1 MGPAI
6 VKQMVFDAPPTPQKS
21 TASLNTCTVER
32 ITSSLSSDDMD
43 ALIEAVTAA
52 IIDGGTF
59 GWLYPPGRRKLERFF
74 EGLLLV
80 PERELFVVRGQD
92 SIICGAGLLAHPTSR
107 SELYSPKACLS
118 SLFIAPYARHQ
129 GFGEILTLTLL
140 QRAQKNGAKVVNAE
154 VREDQ
159 KAAIHLLNKLE
170 FTHWGTHPYYTR
182 IEGQTMRGLFFS
194 KLVVPQQ
201 EAAQWQPADRP
212 SAAPKEEAS
221 LSPASPPKGLT
232 LYPAID
238 LKGGAC
244 VRLRQGE
251 MSDATHYSDNP
262 PAQAQLF
269 ADAGCKHLHVVDLDG
284 AFAGHSANADAVEKI
299 IANTSLP
306 VQLGGGLRDMRT
318 IERWLDA
325 GVRRVILGSAA
336 VKDPDLVRQAAR
348 AWPGRVIAGIDARQ
362 GRVATE
368 GWAEV
373 SELTAVDL
381 AKRMEDAGV
390 AGIIFTEISRDG
402 MLEGLDL
409 EQTADIARAV
419 SIPVIA
425 SGGVGNLEHLKALRQ
440 TAQEVPGIQGVI
452 VGRALYD
459 GRISLPDA
467 LNVLEAPC

>member
-1 MGPAI
+1 M
-6 VKQMVFDAPPTPQKS
+6 DAPTVTEMVLSPSQGLS
-21 TASLNTCTVER
+21 T
-32 ITSSLSSDDMD
+32 TSPSSEVIMIDRATSPLSQEDMD
-43 ALIEAVTAA
+43 ALIEATTAA

-59 GWLYPPGRRKLERFF
+59 GWLYPPGPQDMQRFF

-80 PERELFVVRGQD
+80 PERELFLVRDHEGVV
-92 SIICGAGLLAHPTSR
+92 CGAGLLAHPTSR

-118 SLFIAPYARHQ
+118 SLFIAPYARRR
-129 GFGEILTLTLL
+129 GYGLALITTMVK
-140 QRAQKNGAKVVNAE
+140 RAQRRGSKVVNCE

-159 KAAIHLLNKLE
+159 HAAIQLIAKLD

-182 IEGQTMRGLFFS
+182 IEGQTVRGLFFS
-194 KLVVPQQ
+194 KLVVPEQ
-201 EAAQWQPADRP
+201 EVAQWQPADMP
-212 SAAPKEEAS
+212 AASAASHDEPTA
-221 LSPASPPKGLT
+221 SPAPSGLT

-251 MSDATHYSDNP
+251 MDDATHYSDNP

-269 ADAGCKHLHVVDLDG
+269 ADAGCTHLHVVDLDG
-284 AFAGHSANADAVEKI
+284 AFAGHSANANAVEKI
-299 IANTSLP
+299 IANTALP

-318 IERWLDA
+318 IERWLQA
-325 GVRRVILGSAA
+325 GVSRVILGSAA

-348 AWPGRVIAGIDARQ
+348 AWPGRVVAGIDARQ

-373 SELTAVDL
+373 SELTAIDL

-390 AGIIFTEISRDG
+390 ARIIFTEISRDG

-409 EQTADIARAV
+409 EQTAELARSV

-425 SGGVGNLEHLKALRQ
+425 SGGVGNLDHLKALRNI
-440 TAQEVPGIQGVI
+440 AQDVPGIEGVI

-467 LNVLEAPC
+467 LKVLEAPC